1 MNREYKN
8 SILINPENINMANVN
23 QLIALLKVIE
33 LII

>member
-8 SILINPENINMANVN
+8 GILNPENINMANVN
-23 QLIALLKVIE
+23 HLIALLKVIE